1 MMTSASGPEAGSHTI
16 ASSGI
21 VVIIVNYCTAGLVV
35 DCLRSLCAHR
45 AEFSDMTVVVA
56 DNASPDGSG
65 RKIDEAI
72 AANGWGDWARLRPM
86 PRNGGFGYANNAV
99 INESLHT
106 ANAPRYFWLLNS
118 DTLVRPGALGALL
131 AFMEEHPKVGI
142 AGSRLEDPDGT
153 AQHSAFRFPTIAA
166 EFEASIRLGLV
177 TKLLDRWR
185 VAPPIAS
192 QNTQYDWLAGASL
205 LIRTETLRQ
214 AGLFDET
221 YFLYYEEVDLCM
233 RAKRH
238 GWSCWYVPA
247 SRVVHLVGMS
257 TGVTERTSRPRRRAQ
272 YWFQS
277 RRYYFVKHYGRV
289 YASIADVALAAG
301 SFLGLLRAGIQGR
314 PSLHPERFLYDLARH
329 SATLKLPHGPAPR

>member
-1 MMTSASGPEAGSHTI
+1 MMSSAAEAGSQVI
-16 ASSGI
+16 APPEI
-21 VVIIVNYCTAGLVV
+21 VVIIVNYCTVGLVV
-35 DCLRSLCAHR
+35 DCLRSLCEQR
-45 AEFSDMTVVVA
+45 TEFPGMTVVVA

-65 RKIDEAI
+65 REIAQAI
-72 AANGWGDWARLRPM
+72 EANGWADWARLLPM

-99 INESLHT
+99 INEYLNT
-106 ANAPRYFWLLNS
+106 PQAPRYFWLLNS
-118 DTLVRPGALGALL
+118 DTVVRPGAISALA
-131 AFMEEHPKVGI
+131 AFMEQHPTVGI
-142 AGSRLEDPDGT
+142 AGSRLEEPDGT

-166 EFEASIRLGLV
+166 EFEASIRLGLI

-185 VAPPIAS
+185 VAPPIAAE
-192 QNTQYDWLAGASL
+192 NTQYDWLSGASL

-233 RAKRH
+233 RAGRQ

-257 TGVTERTSRPRRRAQ
+257 TGVTKRASRPRRRAP

-289 YASIADVALAAG
+289 YASIADLALAAG

-314 PSLHPERFLYDLARH
+314 PSLHPEHFLYDLARH
-329 SATLKLPHGPAPR
+329 SATLKLPRAPEQR